1 LSPSLLR
8 IQKYLSEIGFSSRR
22 EVEKFI
28 ENGWVAVNGSKITD
42 PSIKIDPKI
51 DKISFDK
58 KVKETKAQYSYYLFN
73 KPKDVVTVNA
83 QEGETEILDIVKVP
97 KGVVTVGRLDKFS
110 TGLIILTNDPVVAR
124 RLMDPDFY
132 HEKEYLVEVTF
143 PLNHRIIEALK
154 KPIEIYGQKTRPPI
168 IVQKSSKK
176 FLITLTEGKNRQIRK
191 ICEAV
196 GLRISFLHRVRIVN
210 LQIANLEAGQLKK
223 LNQREVER
231 LKKDLEIKEFE
242 FEYF

>member
-1 LSPSLLR
+1 
-8 IQKYLSEIGFSSRR
+8 
-22 EVEKFI
+22 
-28 ENGWVAVNGSKITD
+28 
-42 PSIKIDPKI
+42 
-51 DKISFDK
+51 
-58 KVKETKAQYSYYLFN
+58 
-73 KPKDVVTVNA
+73 
-83 QEGETEILDIVKVP
+83 
-97 KGVVTVGRLDKFS
+97 
-110 TGLIILTNDPVVAR
+110 
-124 RLMDPDFY
+124 MDPDFY